1 MSTVEFVDNN
11 SYLGGIMKKVFALV
25 LGVVASAPVFAN
37 DVVNIYSFRQ
47 PFLIQPILE
56 DFTKQ
61 TGIKTNVV
69 FAKKG
74 LI

>member
-1 MSTVEFVDNN
+1 MSAVEFDDNN
-11 SYLGGIMKKVFALV
+11 NYLGEIMKTVFTLV
-25 LGVVASAPVFAN
+25 LGLAASAPAFAS

-61 TGIKTNVV
+61 TGIKPML
-69 FAKKG
+69 FLLKKG
-74 LI
+74 